1 MTGSILGTVSF
12 LIGGVGVGTGGTLT
26 GSVGKVSFF
35 GGFGVGV
42 GTGGTTSGTFGTV
55 SFFGGF
61 GVGVGTGGTTTG
73 SFGFGGSGSTGSVV
87 LVLVMLLSGA
97 VVFVLLSVFE
107 MVLFG
112 SVVLVLFVFL
122 SGTVVFVLL
131 RGRSSSSDSWLST
144 ST

>member
-26 GSVGKVSFF
+26 GSVGK
-35 GGFGVGV
+35 
-42 GTGGTTSGTFGTV
+42 V

>member
-26 GSVGKVSFF
+26 GSVGK
-35 GGFGVGV
+35 
-42 GTGGTTSGTFGTV
+42 V

-107 MVLFG
+107 IVLFG